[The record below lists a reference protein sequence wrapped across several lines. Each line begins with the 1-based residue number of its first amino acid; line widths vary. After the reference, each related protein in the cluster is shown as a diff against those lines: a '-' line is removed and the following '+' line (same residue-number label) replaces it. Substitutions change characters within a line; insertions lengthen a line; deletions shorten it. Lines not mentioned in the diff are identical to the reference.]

1 MKTFGI
7 LCLASLLLAG
17 CGKKDSDSATPGPNP
32 PGDSFIRATVAGS
45 PAFDATG
52 DIGVVNGT
60 RLTSSDPEDAPARL
74 VLRGT
79 MNQSSIIIITLI
91 KFNGAG
97 TYPLKADYDAT
108 IGTSIASYF
117 DGGLSGPHYFS
128 QYMPNAGTTVGQV
141 VVTSYDAAAKRIQG
155 TFSFTGSTLPPNG
168 QTATTKQL
176 TNGTFDIRDV
186 ILY

>member
-1 MKTFGI
+1 MKTFCT
-7 LCLASLLLAG
+7 LCLSVLFLVG
-17 CGKKDSDSATPGPNP
+17 CGKKDSDSPTPDPNP
-32 PGDSFIRATVAGS
+32 TGNSFIKATVAGS

-60 RLTSSDPEDAPARL
+60 RLSSSDPEDAPARL

-79 MNQSSIIIITLI
+79 MSQGSIIIITLI

-97 TYPLKADYDAT
+97 TYLLKADYDAT
-108 IGTSIASYF
+108 IGTSLASYSENGL
-117 DGGLSGPHYFS
+117 GGPFYYS

-155 TFSFTGSTLPPNG
+155 TFSFTGSTLPPSG

-176 TNGTFDIRDV
+176 TNGTFDVHDLIFF
-186 ILY
+186 